1 MIHIPHIGVF
11 GRSGFRHSGFIFGR
25 SGFSDVRGLDIRGSF
40 SDVRGFLDIRGLDIR
55 GSFSDIRGFRTF
67 GVQIFSVQFLDLWC
81 FRTFGVRT
89 FGVWTFGVRT
99 FGVFFTIFGY
109 WYEPRTPNP
118 ERLKTDVRGSTPNVQ
133 TPNVQPR
140 TSKPRTSKTRMSI
153 SHSHLVWHNCG
164 SPLEIHSQP
173 GEDTDSSPFCSSSLW
188 VHRNPHRDHHR
199 HMIPNSFAHWA
210 AAKFLKL

>member
-1 MIHIPHIGVF
+1 MVKFCIF
-11 GRSGFRHSGFIFGR
+11 SNARWRLGFIFGR

-55 GSFSDIRGFRTF
+55 GSFSDVRGFRTF
-67 GVQIFSVQFLDLWC
+67 GVQVFSVQFLDLWC

-89 FGVWTFGVRT
+89 FGVRTFGVRT

-153 SHSHLVWHNCG
+153 SHLKSYILPHIVVYD
-164 SPLEIHSQP
+164 EIYLQIDAKAVQKEKDPHHP
-173 GEDTDSSPFCSSSLW
+173 
-188 VHRNPHRDHHR
+188 RKNP
-199 HMIPNSFAHWA
+199 
-210 AAKFLKL
+210 